1 MKIKFLLPLIALISL
16 TACYEGKIKKAY
28 EELKIGS
35 NKIEMDRLFKDF
47 KFIKEQT
54 VLLYHNETNENEMRG
69 SFWSNK
75 SYEDIQPQK
84 KILIP
89 SLTFDGNTKVFTY
102 LVDVESNWPNN
113 KIIYYVAIFYDKLND
128 KVIGKAIM
136 SGTEDPIH
144 WTEKF

>member
-1 MKIKFLLPLIALISL
+1 MKIFNP
-16 TACYEGKIKKAY
+16 
-28 EELKIGS
+28 
-35 NKIEMDRLFKDF
+35 
-47 KFIKEQT
+47 
-54 VLLYHNETNENEMRG
+54 
-69 SFWSNK
+69 
-75 SYEDIQPQK
+75 K